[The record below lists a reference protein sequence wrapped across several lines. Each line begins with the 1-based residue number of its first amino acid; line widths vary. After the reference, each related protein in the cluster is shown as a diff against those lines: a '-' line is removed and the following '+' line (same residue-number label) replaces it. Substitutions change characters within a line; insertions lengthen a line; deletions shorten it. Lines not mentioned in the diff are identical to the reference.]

1 MDDTVFV
8 VSLCRS
14 MFLHKRCSSL
24 KCEWIADNALC
35 NSIASGICCKPYIN
49 DWFYHSGANDSICC
63 HHAEASW
70 MGWWVSGSSETS
82 LVILVSN
89 AKFSII
95 YLFDCSHYLQ
105 DLFRRLSWKVWVASG
120 LIAMISGIVKLPHGS
135 KSCLLDDNPID
146 YVVNFIQQS
155 TLPGYAIMFNT
166 QTTTL
171 SWFFRKEL
179 VSTTSTRSCSRRWI
193 LSSFKWIYFNFEY
206 VTLLHYICFF
216 MRKIR
221 ISCSWSF
228 IV

>member
-1 MDDTVFV
+1 MSGLLITPFAT
-8 VSLCRS
+8 
-14 MFLHKRCSSL
+14 
-24 KCEWIADNALC
+24 IT
-35 NSIASGICCKPYIN
+35 SGICCKPYIN

-89 AKFSII
+89 AKFFII

-135 KSCLLDDNPID
+135 KSCLSDDNPIG

>member
-1 MDDTVFV
+1 
-8 VSLCRS
+8 
-14 MFLHKRCSSL
+14 
-24 KCEWIADNALC
+24 
-35 NSIASGICCKPYIN
+35 
-49 DWFYHSGANDSICC
+49 
-63 HHAEASW
+63 

-82 LVILVSN
+82 LLILVSN

-135 KSCLLDDNPID
+135 KSCLSDDNPIGH
-146 YVVNFIQQS
+146 VVNFIQQS
-155 TLPGYAIMFNT
+155 TLPGYTIMFNT

-228 IV
+228 SMLVCYYSILKMYLISFLSSSSLPGFDWQ